1 MTGYSV
7 SQLAK
12 LAKNRKIVA
21 EQRQGRWLLEP
32 RSLERYLE
40 SVRGRR
46 PQLDPHNHKS
56 SKKLSGVVDQAGYSA
71 AWTLHQTHFG
81 VFNLKSLLES
91 LAIAGCSVLVG
102 LLFQAV
108 SDSELSAYAVY
119 DGGRELVTELEELYQ
134 GSIAGSSAMAAV
146 IEAYR
151 HE

>member
-40 SVRGRR
+40 SVRDRR
-46 PQLDPHNHKS
+46 SQRSYRPNTPRKS
-56 SKKLSGVVDQAGYSA
+56 FGVVDKVGYSA
-71 AWTLHQTHFG
+71 GWTVHQAHFG

-102 LLFQAV
+102 LIFQAV

-119 DGGRELVTELEELYQ
+119 DGGRELVMALEELYQ
-134 GSIAGSSAMAAV
+134 GSISGSAEMAAV

-151 HE
+151 QE